1 MRSPA
6 LNYITPN
13 PAQSWRWQPLRIRQC
28 LRLCKIENP
37 LRKSLRQRTFLGLSK
52 KRTRH
57 ETSEWRRKQA
67 PALNLYYTV
76 PAQSWRWLL
85 LRNRR
90 CLRLCKI
97 ENPLRKSLRQ
107 RTFLGLSKK
116 RTRHETGEWR
126 RKQAPA
132 LNLYYTSPCA
142 IIALATFTK
151 PAMFAPAT

>member
-1 MRSPA
+1 MRLPALNLYYTKPCAIMALATFTKPAMFAPVQNRKSVKKKSAAADFFRIIEKTHSPRDWRVAAEQAPA
-6 LNYITPN
+6 LNYITP
-13 PAQSWRWQPLRIRQC
+13 
-28 LRLCKIENP
+28 
-37 LRKSLRQRTFLGLSK
+37 
-52 KRTRH
+52 
-57 ETSEWRRKQA
+57 
-67 PALNLYYTV
+67 V
-76 PAQSWRWLL
+76 PAQSLRWQP

-116 RTRHETGEWR
+116 RTCHETGEWR
-126 RKQAPA
+126 QEQAPA
-132 LNLYYTSPCA
+132 LNLYYTKPCA

>member
-6 LNYITPN
+6 LNYITLN
-13 PAQSWRWQPLRIRQC
+13 PAQSWRWQLLRNRRC

-57 ETSEWRRKQA
+57 ETSEWRREQA
-67 PALNLYYTV
+67 PALSYITPN
-76 PAQSWRWLL
+76 PAQSWRWQP

-126 RKQAPA
+126 QSRR
-132 LNLYYTSPCA
+132 LR
-142 IIALATFTK
+142 
-151 PAMFAPAT
+151 